1 MVRVARPSFPA
12 SVSSALEGV
21 GSEKSHLL
29 KMHFFPRWA
38 SGNFSYT
45 QIQCASLR
53 LKVVSFAVTLAWA
66 GHDIELLIGV
76 RVIMLT

>member
-1 MVRVARPSFPA
+1 M
-12 SVSSALEGV
+12 
-21 GSEKSHLL
+21 
-29 KMHFFPRWA
+29 A

-45 QIQCASLR
+45 QIQCASLT

-76 RVIMLT
+76 KVIMLT